1 MYEAVQTLLAHL
13 ARGPILPFP
22 SITFPIYLRLSPAWQ
37 KSRELLHSF
46 IVGRIAAARERAK
59 LVSELE
65 DGTDCVLDMLVQQE
79 QHEGPETS
87 KAMQESEWFDEIL
100 VFFLTGQTPPATV
113 LTWFVKYIATDMD
126 IQRRLRAEV
135 CAAFG
140 TSPVTLETVEDSDKM
155 PVLQAVVAETL
166 RCSMTAGVI
175 VRQLLVD
182 EIIMGSRAPK
192 GTELLVPTGLFGV

>member
-22 SITFPIYLRLSPAWQ
+22 SITFPIYLWLSPTWQ
-37 KSRELLHSF
+37 KSRKLLHSF

-59 LVSELE
+59 LTPELG
-65 DGTDCVLDMLVQQE
+65 DDIDCVLDMLVQQE
-79 QHEGPETS
+79 QHEGSETS

-113 LTWFVKYIATDMD
+113 LTWFVKYMATDMD
-126 IQRRLRAEV
+126 IQRRLHTEV
-135 CAAFG
+135 CTIFG
-140 TSPVTLETVEDSDKM
+140 ASPVTLETLDDPDKM

-166 RCSMTAGVI
+166 RCSMSAGVI
-175 VRQLLVD
+175 VRQWLKQY
-182 EIIMGSRAPK
+182 E
-192 GTELLVPTGLFGV
+192 